1 MEKGGMKF
9 SDYKEFSKKVEKG
22 GFVFVK
28 KKQVIIGALLLAFS
42 LITITPLQGWAM
54 AAGES
59 GTAVITEKSPPVG
72 ELSATDI
79 LSKSK
84 IIAHGMG
91 VAPGQ
96 EAGSTPLNCLEGFE
110 AQYAAGVRVF
120 EVDLRLTRD
129 GKVVLRHDWWHSDW
143 QEGISWTLIPT
154 REDFVSKPILGK
166 YTPLSFQDLLR
177 LMERYPDI
185 CIITDTKFTD
195 SDVFSIQFDSM
206 MEDARELGLTYLFG
220 RIVIQFYSENMC
232 VALNNIYA
240 YPHYIY
246 TLYMESFDCSAKA
259 FREKAAYCASLGI
272 EAITMDESRWRDS
285 FASIADEYG
294 IKVYIHTVN
303 DKDKAQKLLDAG
315 VDGIYTDSLTP
326 ETLGLPV
333 PSVTDV
339 VLPGWLGI

>member
-1 MEKGGMKF
+1 M
-9 SDYKEFSKKVEKG
+9 
-22 GFVFVK
+22 FVK

-154 REDFVSKPILGK
+154 REDFVSKSILGK

-246 TLYMESFDCSAKA
+246 TLIWRALIALRRCSGRKQPTVPVL
-259 FREKAAYCASLGI
+259 ASRPLPWMRAGGETPSLLLLMSTALRYI
-272 EAITMDESRWRDS
+272 FIQLTTRTRPKSSLMPAWT
-285 FASIADEYG
+285 EY
-294 IKVYIHTVN
+294 I
-303 DKDKAQKLLDAG
+303 
-315 VDGIYTDSLTP
+315 LTA
-326 ETLGLPV
+326 
-333 PSVTDV
+333 
-339 VLPGWLGI
+339 

>member
-1 MEKGGMKF
+1 MR
-9 SDYKEFSKKVEKG
+9 KKR
-22 GFVFVK
+22 
-28 KKQVIIGALLLAFS
+28 IITCALAFALLLTA
-42 LITITPLQGWAM
+42 LIPLQGRAM
-54 AAGES
+54 AAEEN
-59 GTAVITEKSPPVG
+59 GTAVTEKTPPVG
-72 ELSATDI
+72 ELTATDI

-84 IIAHGMG
+84 VIAHGMG

-96 EAGSTPLNCLEGFE
+96 KAGETPLNCLEAFE

-129 GKVVLRHDWWHSDW
+129 GEVVLRHDWWHSDW

-154 REDFVSKPILGK
+154 RADFVSKPILGK

-195 SDVFSIQFDSM
+195 SDVFSLQFDAM

-220 RIVIQFYSENMC
+220 RIAVQFYNENMC
-232 VALNNIYA
+232 TALNNIYA

-246 TLYMESFDCSAKA
+246 TLYMESFDCSEKA

-294 IKVYIHTVN
+294 VKVYVHTVN
-303 DKDKAQKLLDAG
+303 DKDKAKNLLDAG
-315 VDGIYTDSLTP
+315 VDGVYTDSLTP
-326 ETLGLPV
+326 EVLGLPV
-333 PSVTDV
+333 PAAEDI